1 MITGIDER
9 SRWAID
15 QLIQGKKPKYLMEK
29 GLTESQSKK
38 LSQFVKCLRQL
49 EEHTTELECK
59 KWRELGLKGLVL
71 LSLFRE
77 ENWEGLRD
85 ALLSIDSSM
94 KRDEIAKLPALVK
107 EKQEATS
114 ELARSVENRV
124 NVLKRKKKKLLE
136 QIETVKQEQ
145 EEIKKQLPNILQ
157 QIEDS
162 DAVDFL
168 LDHLGL
174 KGEKLCL
181 AKRLDY
187 RWQQSLKKKGVIRYG
202 GGVKIRGDDDFSHYV
217 EDVQQL
223 AQEYIKRVK
232 RGYRVEYDSD
242 NVPDSSWWAPSLY
255 AEYNGIS
262 SLKKV
267 KGRKLA
273 AEQKKIKEIEKEIQE
288 AEQEL
293 TDFKKKRPESFEES
307 LNRSNLFSKMD
318 LEAHGGLQALGM
330 KWLYGQ
336 GYIATTEVTLPGN
349 LRCDVIGYNEE
360 GHICII
366 ECKASRQDYI
376 RDEKWQKYLPYC
388 HQFYFLAPKELA
400 EHISYDYEHS
410 KVRGVLIGHKTYVE
424 VLKEGPFR
432 DKVTDPKLIIFSI
445 GRNLSKRFAFG
456 SK

>member
-1 MITGIDER
+1 MITGVDER
-9 SRWAID
+9 SLWAIE
-15 QLIQGKKPKYLMEK
+15 QLRQDKPPAFLREA
-29 GLTESQSKK
+29 GFTESQSKK

-49 EEHTTELECK
+49 EEHATDLECEKWK
-59 KWRELGLKGLVL
+59 KLGLKGLVL
-71 LSLFRE
+71 LPLFKE

-85 ALLSIDSSM
+85 ALLSVDASM
-94 KRDEIAKLPALVK
+94 KRDDIAKLPALVK
-107 EKQEATS
+107 EKQEATA

-124 NVLKRKKKKLLE
+124 MVLERKKKQLLE
-136 QIETVKQEQ
+136 QIETAKKEQ
-145 EEIKKQLPNILQ
+145 EEVKKKLPNILQ
-157 QIEDS
+157 QIEDP

-174 KGEKLCL
+174 KGEQLCL

-187 RWQQSLKKKGVIRYG
+187 RWQQSLKKKGVIRFG
-202 GGVKIRGDDDFSHYV
+202 GGHKTDDYTHYV
-217 EDVQQL
+217 EDLPQL
-223 AQEYIKRVK
+223 VQEYSKRIK

-242 NVPDSSWWAPSLY
+242 NVPDNSWWAPSLY

-267 KGRKLA
+267 EGKKLA

-293 TDFKKKRPESFEES
+293 SDFKKKRPESFEES

-336 GYIATTEVTLPGN
+336 GYVATTEVTLPGN
-349 LRCDVIGYNEE
+349 LRCDIIGYNEE

-366 ECKASRQDYI
+366 ECKASRQDYL

-400 EHISYDYEHS
+400 ERISYDQEHS
-410 KVRGVLIGHKTYVE
+410 EVRGVLIGHKTHIE
-424 VLKEGPFR
+424 VLKECPIR
-432 DKVTDPKLIIFSI
+432 DEVIDQESIIFSV

-456 SK
+456 N